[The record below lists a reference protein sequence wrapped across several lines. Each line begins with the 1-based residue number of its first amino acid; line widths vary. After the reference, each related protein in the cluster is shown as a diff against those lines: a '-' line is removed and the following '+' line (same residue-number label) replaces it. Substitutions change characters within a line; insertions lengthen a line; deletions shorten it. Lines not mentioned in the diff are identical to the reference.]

1 MLQRLRLRLRLREAR
16 FRYIGFYRRIKSR
29 SGPKTSNKATA
40 RKIAVLYYRLMKYG
54 YDHVE
59 QGLEEY
65 EKKYKEK
72 MITGT
77 IAGDGFDLHAVN
89 YNETQVITL
98 SFKYKF

>member
-1 MLQRLRLRLRLREAR
+1 
-16 FRYIGFYRRIKSR
+16 
-29 SGPKTSNKATA
+29 
-40 RKIAVLYYRLMKYG
+40 MKYG
-54 YDHVE
+54 YDYVE

-77 IAGDGFDLHAVN
+77 IAGDWFDLHAVN